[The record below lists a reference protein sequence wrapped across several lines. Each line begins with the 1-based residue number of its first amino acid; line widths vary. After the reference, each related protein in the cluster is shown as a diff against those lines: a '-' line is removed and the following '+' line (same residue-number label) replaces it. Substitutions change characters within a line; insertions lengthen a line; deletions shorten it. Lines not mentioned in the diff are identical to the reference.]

1 MNHFDKLESLFYA
14 GPINK
19 IHKPHI
25 KVSEGFCSIKQTVDP
40 GHFHAGMALH
50 GSVLFKLLD
59 DSAFFAANSMEDEY
73 FVLTGTFN
81 IKFIAPVTSGEL
93 IAKGEYVDRDG
104 RKIKA
109 KSKLFVN
116 DNLVAQ
122 GEGVFIVSQI
132 PLSSL

>member
-1 MNHFDKLESLFYA
+1 MTHFEQLEALFYA

-25 KVSEGFCSIKQTVDP
+25 KVSEGFCTIKQIVDP
-40 GHFHAGMALH
+40 AHFHAGMALH

-59 DSAFFAANSMEDEY
+59 DSAFFAANSLEKEY

-93 IAKGEYVDRDG
+93 VAKGEYIEREG
-104 RKIKA
+104 RKISA
-109 KSKLFVN
+109 KSKLFLN

-132 PLSSL
+132 PLSAL